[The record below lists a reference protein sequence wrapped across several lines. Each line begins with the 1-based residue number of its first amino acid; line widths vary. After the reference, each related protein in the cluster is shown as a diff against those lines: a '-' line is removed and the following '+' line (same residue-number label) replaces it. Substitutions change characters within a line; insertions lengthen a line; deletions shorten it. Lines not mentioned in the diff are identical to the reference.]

1 MPWRRKQTRY
11 AWGTSAENDLRKI
24 IAPYMPANCRSS
36 RSGGLFDVWGI
47 RDQTIYLFQVKRQGR
62 FHTMWGP
69 RRINTLLGK
78 LHASVRLRNAR
89 IFVVTR
95 RLGAG
100 NRVEWSFYYR
110 EPI

>member
-1 MPWRRKQTRY
+1 MVWKRKQSRY
-11 AWGTSAENDLRKI
+11 SWGVSAENDLRKL

-47 RDQTIYLFQVKRQGR
+47 HDQHIYLFQVKRQGHV
-62 FHTMWGP
+62 HTMWGP

-78 LHASVRLRNAR
+78 LHESVTIPNAR

-95 RLGAG
+95 RNVG
-100 NRVEWSFYYR
+100 NRVEWSFWCR
-110 EPI
+110 ESV